1 MIRVAIVDDDRK
13 DIQQLQAYL
22 EQYRRESG
30 EAMDFRLPPP
40 ETEPWTLFALH
51 EIS

>member
-30 EAMDFRLPPP
+30 EAMDITVF
-40 ETEPWTLFALH
+40 TDGD
-51 EIS
+51 EIGRAHV

>member
-30 EAMDFRLPPP
+30 EAMDRLPRATGP
-40 ETEPWTLFALH
+40 AS
-51 EIS
+51 I